1 MFSIFKN
8 TYLLKD
14 LIPDNYIDI
23 HNHLL
28 PGIDDGSKTV
38 EQTNTLITRMKE
50 LNISGAIATPH
61 TFYGLWDNTAS
72 SIQKTFA
79 ITTTNN
85 TNASSF
91 LKGYSSEY
99 LLDATLIDRI
109 NKEKLLCLVDNYIL
123 VELPLFSNPIN
134 LYEMLFELKIK
145 DYKIII
151 AHPER
156 YLYFHNNLEKFSK
169 LKKSGVYFQLNLLS
183 LYGFYGKE
191 IKRMAER
198 LLENDM
204 YDFTGTDVHRE
215 SHVNELIYRPISFS
229 NKNKIV
235 ELLKKNTF
243 FSSQ

>member
-1 MFSIFKN
+1 MFSIFK
-8 TYLLKD
+8 TKYLLKD

-38 EQTNTLITRMKE
+38 EQTNKLITRMKE

-72 SIQKTFA
+72 SIQNAFTIA
-79 ITTTNN
+79 TVNN
-85 TNASSF
+85 TSASSF

-99 LLDATLIDRI
+99 LLDATLIERI
-109 NKEKLLCLVDNYIL
+109 NKERLLCLVDNYIL

-183 LYGFYGKE
+183 LTGFYGKE
-191 IKRMAER
+191 IQKISER
-198 LLENDM
+198 LLENDL
-204 YDFTGTDVHRE
+204 YDFTGTDIHRE
-215 SHVNELIYRPISFS
+215 SHVDELISKPIAFS
-229 NKNKIV
+229 DKNKIGD
-235 ELLKKNTF
+235 LLKKNTVF
-243 FSSQ
+243 NSH